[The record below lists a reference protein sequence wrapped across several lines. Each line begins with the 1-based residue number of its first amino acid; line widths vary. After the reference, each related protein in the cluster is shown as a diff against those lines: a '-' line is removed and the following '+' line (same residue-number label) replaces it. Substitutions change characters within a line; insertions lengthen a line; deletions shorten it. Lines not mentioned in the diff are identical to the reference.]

1 MSDSLVNLHRKISS
15 AGDLQGV
22 VRTMKAMAAS
32 NIGQYEQSVRA
43 LADYDRTVLI
53 GLGQCFRSLQDLA
66 PEPPQAR
73 PDSAAKVGA
82 IVFGSDQGLVGRFND
97 VVAEHAIEVLAA
109 LPGKPQ
115 VWAIGERVQVRL
127 ADAGLTIVG
136 HYPLPNAIEEIAQ
149 LVSQIQI
156 DTEAQRE
163 ANGYEPVYVFHN
175 RPLSGSLYTPVSQ
188 RLLPLDA
195 TWQKKLAAEPWPTR
209 MLPEVIGQ
217 GTKTLRALIGEHLF
231 ISLFR
236 ACAESLA
243 SENASRLAA
252 MERADKNIKEL
263 LETLTNALH
272 SQRQN
277 AIDEELFDVTSGYEA
292 ISLDSSRYS

>member
-1 MSDSLVNLHRKISS
+1 MSDSLVSLHRKIAS
-15 AGDLQGV
+15 ARDLQGV

-32 NIGQYEQSVRA
+32 NIGQYTQSLLA
-43 LADYDRTVLI
+43 LADYDQTILV
-53 GLGQCFRSLQDLA
+53 GLGQCFRSMQDIT
-66 PEPPQAR
+66 PEPPNSS
-73 PDSAAKVGA
+73 PDRAAKVGA

-115 VWAIGERVQVRL
+115 VWAIGDRVQTRL
-127 ADAGLTIVG
+127 SDAGLNIVG
-136 HYPLPNAIEEIAQ
+136 HYALPESIEAITP

-156 DTEAQRE
+156 DSEAHRE
-163 ANGYEPVYVFHN
+163 ANGYETVYVFHN
-175 RPLSGSLYTPVSQ
+175 RPQSGSLYQPVSQ

-195 TWQKKLAAEPWPTR
+195 KWQKSVEAELWPTKL
-209 MLPEVIGQ
+209 LPEVMGQ
-217 GTKTLRALIGEHLF
+217 GTTTLRALIREHLF

-263 LETLTNALH
+263 LETLSNTLH
-272 SQRQN
+272 SQRQR

-292 ISLDSSRYS
+292 LLSQVLK

>member
-1 MSDSLVNLHRKISS
+1 MSQSQAKLHRQIAS

-32 NIGQYEQSVRA
+32 NIGQYEQAVRA
-43 LADYDRTVLI
+43 LADYDHTVLL
-53 GLGQCFRSLQDLA
+53 GLGVCFRSMLGLVPAPLQ
-66 PEPPQAR
+66 PR

-97 VVAEHAIEVLAA
+97 VVVEHAIEVLAG
-109 LPGKPQ
+109 LPGTPQ

-127 ADAGLTIVG
+127 AQAGLSVVG
-136 HYPLPNAIEEIAQ
+136 RYALPNAVDAIAQ
-149 LVSQIQI
+149 LVSQIQL
-156 DTEAQRE
+156 DGEAQRQTYGE
-163 ANGYEPVYVFHN
+163 QPVYIFHN
-175 RPLSGSLYTPVSQ
+175 RPESGSLYTPVSQ

-195 TWQKKLAAEPWPTR
+195 AWEHNLSSQPWPTKL
-209 MLPEVIGQ
+209 LPELMGQ
-217 GTKTLRALIGEHLF
+217 GATTLRALMSEHLF

-263 LETLTNALH
+263 LERLNNTLH
-272 SQRQN
+272 RQRQG
-277 AIDEELFDVTSGYEA
+277 AIDEELFDVISGFEA
-292 ISLDSSRYS
+292 LSAT